1 MRFTGKVAIVTGA
14 GGGLGANYSAALAR
28 EGAAVVAVDLREPG
42 VERTAAAIRD
52 AGGSCLAVA
61 ADLTQADQVARMVG
75 TTVERH
81 GRVDILVNNAGGG
94 SSVPTTAGSI
104 EEEDATS
111 WDLHFGANIKTAFLC
126 TRAVAAP
133 MKRQRYGKIVN
144 VSSRSARITDPA
156 VHQSPAYA
164 AAKTAVLGLTRFSA
178 RELGPYGIT
187 VNCLVPSLAISGPV
201 LQSYWDRMSPE
212 RQAQFLEQIA
222 LRRLPRPEE
231 LTAAV
236 LFLCSDESSYI
247 TGATLDCN
255 GGSFMP

>member
-1 MRFTGKVAIVTGA
+1 MRFGGKVAIVTGA
-14 GGGLGANYSAALAR
+14 GGGLGAHYSAALAR
-28 EGAAVVAVDLREPG
+28 EGAAVVAADLRGPG
-42 VERTAAAIRD
+42 VERDRGGDPRRRGIVPRGDRGPDGRRSRWPHGRRRRWTGTAA
-52 AGGSCLAVA
+52 STSSSTTPA
-61 ADLTQADQVARMVG
+61 AAPACRRRPARSRRR
-75 TTVERH
+75 T
-81 GRVDILVNNAGGG
+81 
-94 SSVPTTAGSI
+94 P
-104 EEEDATS
+104 TS
-111 WDLHFGANIKTAFLC
+111 WDLHFGANLKTAFLC

-144 VSSRSARITDPA
+144 ISSRSARITDPT

-231 LTAAV
+231 LTSAV

-247 TGATLDCN
+247 TGATPRL
-255 GGSFMP
+255 